1 MTGKIYKSAMG
12 TPIDMGALALQN
24 QNVRAVGNMNV
35 NARGDSVDSQNK
47 VVEQRNR
54 QVQRQYERTT
64 SSAPAGVKP
73 SKVAPHSSSF
83 HARRSQEQ
91 QTNRETIEQVD
102 LSNLDQTADSFNDL
116 PEDNDEII
124 KKDPIDNTPAGSS
137 LKGGLAGAIA
147 RSREI
152 KQEREKSLREIQ
164 QQTSTPKRI

>member
-64 SSAPAGVKP
+64 TAQTNPAKM
-73 SKVAPHSSSF
+73 SPHSSSV

-91 QTNRETIEQVD
+91 QSNQEKVEKID
-102 LSNLDQTADSFNDL
+102 LSELDQLADSFNDL
-116 PEDNDEII
+116 PEDNDVVV
-124 KKDPIDNTPAGSS
+124 KKDDQTTTSTS

-152 KQEREKSLREIQ
+152 KQEREKTLREIQ
-164 QQTSTPKRI
+164 QESSTPKRI